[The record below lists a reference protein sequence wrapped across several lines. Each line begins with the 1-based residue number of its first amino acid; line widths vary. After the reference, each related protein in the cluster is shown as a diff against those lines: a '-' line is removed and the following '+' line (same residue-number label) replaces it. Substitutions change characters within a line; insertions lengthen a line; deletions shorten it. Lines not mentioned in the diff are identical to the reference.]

1 MKLRWLVSALTVCLL
16 AAAAKAQSP
25 SPRPPGPAGA
35 APASKGEGAIR
46 VEAVQYP
53 AWLDRGG
60 YSVPL
65 TPGTVLHGA
74 DTLRTG
80 SNARVR
86 LKLSEGSTV
95 KLGENARFIV
105 EKVDDRGTFR
115 GALRVLYGAFRFTTG
130 ALGLR
135 QKRDIDI
142 QVRTITAGIRGTDV
156 WGKSTDARDLVCLLE
171 GKITARADNHDAVV
185 LDKPRDFYQRARE
198 GEPQLG
204 RVDEHQVQ
212 VWSKET
218 EIEPGAAAGRQ
229 GGQWS
234 VIASKFY
241 DRRKALALSREL
253 RARGYPADVRIEKGA
268 TEDVQRVEVRGLADE
283 AAARA
288 VMANIRDVPGLN
300 IPSVEGPPAPR

>member
-1 MKLRWLVSALTVCLL
+1 MKLRWLVTFASAFAFV
-16 AAAAKAQSP
+16 APVEARSASSQS
-25 SPRPPGPAGA
+25 SSRE
-35 APASKGEGAIR
+35 EGAIR

-65 TPGTVLHGA
+65 TPGTVLRGA

-80 SNARVR
+80 ANARVQ

-135 QKRDIDI
+135 QKRDVSI
-142 QVRTITAGIRGTDV
+142 QVRTITAGIRGTDL

-171 GKITARADNHDAVV
+171 GRITARADNREAVV
-185 LDKPRDFYQRARE
+185 LDKPRDFYQRARD

-204 RVDEHQVQ
+204 RVDERQVEI
-212 VWSKET
+212 WSKET
-218 EIEPGAAAGRQ
+218 EIEPGGAAGRQ

-253 RARGYPADVRIEKGA
+253 RARGYPSDVRVEQGA
-268 TEDVQRVEVRGLADE
+268 TEEVQRVEVRGLADE

-288 VMANIRDVPGLN
+288 VMAGIREVPGMN
-300 IPSVEGPPAPR
+300 IPSIEGPRASR